1 MQDMKVALFTIEDL
15 KKNHP
20 DYYRRLNPKCQV
32 CQNILSSSECD
43 MCEESDMFARVKE
56 EMK

>member
-32 CQNILSSSECD
+32 FRILRMQRLLQSA
-43 MCEESDMFARVKE
+43 MGK
-56 EMK
+56 

>member
-20 DYYRRLNPKCQV
+20 DYYRRL
-32 CQNILSSSECD
+32 ILSSSECD
-43 MCEESDMFARVKE
+43 MCEDFDMFARAKE

>member
-32 CQNILSSSECD
+32 WGLRSQISSL
-43 MCEESDMFARVKE
+43 
-56 EMK
+56 MK

>member
-1 MQDMKVALFTIEDL
+1 MRDMKVALFTIEDL
-15 KKNHP
+15 KNNHP

-32 CQNILSSSECD
+32 CQNILNSSECD
-43 MCEESDMFARVKE
+43 MCEDFDMFARAKE

>member
-20 DYYRRLNPKCQV
+20 DYYRRLNP
-32 CQNILSSSECD
+32 NAR
-43 MCEESDMFARVKE
+43 FARIF
-56 EMK
+56 

>member
-20 DYYRRLNPKCQV
+20 DYYRR
-32 CQNILSSSECD
+32 
-43 MCEESDMFARVKE
+43 FARIF
-56 EMK
+56 

>member
-20 DYYRRLNPKCQV
+20 DYYRRLNPKGG
-32 CQNILSSSECD
+32 
-43 MCEESDMFARVKE
+43 R
-56 EMK
+56 

>member
-20 DYYRRLNPKCQV
+20 DYYKIRRREPRKTEV
-32 CQNILSSSECD
+32 
-43 MCEESDMFARVKE
+43 EENRD
-56 EMK
+56 

>member
-32 CQNILSSSECD
+32 CQNILRAVNVIC
-43 MCEESDMFARVKE
+43 ARNLICSPE
-56 EMK
+56 